1 MRIKPAL
8 LVIVAFS
15 ALGAC
20 HQAPETAAK
29 PDFLYSDLDTAIRP
43 NDDYFEYANGGWLKK
58 NPIPSDESSW
68 SIANLVVEE
77 NNNRLRT
84 INEKAAQSNAAQGT
98 TEQKVGDFWAT
109 ATDSAAIE
117 KEGVTA
123 LEPYFQQI
131 DAVKD
136 FPSLI
141 NTMIAMEKIG
151 VGNVLAWYIGQD
163 DKNSDV
169 MAVKFWQGGIG
180 LPERE
185 FYFKQDTTSQKIRKA
200 YTAYIS
206 NVLTMSGMD
215 SNTAV
220 KAADGILAA
229 ETKLAT
235 VHRSREALRDPVKNY
250 NKMGADAFY
259 KLVPSLHLADYF
271 AAIGV
276 KKVDSVIVGQP
287 EYYAS
292 LEKFFATTPLDVLKA
307 RMRFELIKDFSGAL
321 PDAYGVAAFKFSQ
334 LFSGAK
340 ERRPRWKRVIRS
352 EEAVMGELLG
362 QLFAKEYF
370 NETAKK
376 RYEDMVEAIR
386 TAYKE
391 RIQKLDW
398 MSDSTKQKALVKLAA
413 IKKKVGYPDKWKDF
427 SSLDIKRDSY
437 VKNLIR
443 ANQFWLQYS
452 LNKLGKPVNR
462 DEWEMYPQTY
472 NAYYNP
478 SNNEIVLPAGQLTVP
493 GYRDEELDDALAYG
507 YSAASTIGH
516 EITHGFDDEGRQ
528 FDDKGNL
535 VNWWTKDDVKKFNER
550 AAMIAKQFDE
560 FVVID
565 TFRINGKV
573 TMGENIADLGGLL
586 LGWDAFVKTD
596 QYKKGDKIAGLT
608 PSQRFFLGYSLGW
621 LSHTR
626 NEQLRSQ
633 VLTDPHAPAKYRV
646 NGPFVNVPAFYST
659 YDIKPGDKMYRPD
672 SLRVNIW

>member
-8 LVIVAFS
+8 LVLVAFS

-20 HQAPETAAK
+20 HQSPETAAK
-29 PDFLYSDLDTAIRP
+29 PDFLYSDLDTTIRP
-43 NDDYFEYANGGWLKK
+43 NDDFFEYANGGWLKK

-68 SIANLVVEE
+68 SIANLVIEE

-117 KEGVTA
+117 KQGVTA
-123 LEPYFQQI
+123 LEPWFQQI

-136 FPSLI
+136 FSSLI
-141 NTMIAMEKIG
+141 NTMISMEKIG

-185 FYFKQDTTSQKIRKA
+185 FYFKQDTTSQKIRTA

-206 NVLTMSGMD
+206 TVLTMSGMD
-215 SNTAV
+215 SNTAA
-220 KAADGILAA
+220 KSADGILAA

-250 NKMGADAFY
+250 NKMSAGAFY
-259 KLVPSLHLADYF
+259 QLAPSLHLAGYF
-271 AAIGV
+271 QAIGV
-276 KKVDSVIVGQP
+276 QKVDSVIVGQP

-307 RMRFELIKDFSGAL
+307 RMRFELIKEFSGAL
-321 PDAYGVAAFKFSQ
+321 PDAYGIAAFKFSQ

-370 NETAKK
+370 NENAKK

-386 TAYKE
+386 TSYKE

-398 MSDSTKQKALVKLAA
+398 MSDSTKQKALKKLAA

-535 VNWWTKDDVKKFNER
+535 VNWWTKDDEKKFKER
-550 AAMIAKQFDE
+550 SDMIAKQFDE

-573 TMGENIADLGGLL
+573 TMGENIADLGGIL

-596 QYKKGDKIAGLT
+596 QYKKGEKIAGLT
-608 PSQRFFLGYSLGW
+608 PAQRFFLGYSLGW

-659 YDIKPGDKMYRPD
+659 FDIKPGDKMYRAD